1 MQNPL
6 TMLMGFFKLLI
17 MIIKIPIKLTI
28 KDNANCAAEILD
40 AMKHELISEIQSMI
54 AYNQQ
59 DLNTTANVH
68 GIEITKI
75 DIG

>member
-1 MQNPL
+1 
-6 TMLMGFFKLLI
+6 MGFSILTI
-17 MIIKIPIKLTI
+17 MIIKIPIKLTL
-28 KDNANCAAEILD
+28 KDNANCTTEILD
-40 AMKHELISEIQSMI
+40 AMKHDIISEIQSMI

-59 DLNTTANVH
+59 DLNTTANSH

>member
-1 MQNPL
+1 
-6 TMLMGFFKLLI
+6 

-28 KDNANCAAEILD
+28 KDNANCITEILD
-40 AMKHELISEIQSMI
+40 AMKHDLISEIQSMI
-54 AYNQQ
+54 AYNRQ
-59 DLNTTANVH
+59 DLNTTANSY